1 MPAYWKLWLAL
12 SDIGFDAQRV
22 IALRLAKI
30 AAGGAG
36 ADIECR
42 RMVSEK
48 FAAAAAAQALAA
60 AAFARGEGPDAAA
73 TSALAPVQA
82 AVRANR
88 RRLVRANHF
97 NGVTLPLRRLASRM
111 GKRIGRLFKR

>member
-1 MPAYWKLWLAL
+1 MSAYWKLWFAVLDL
-12 SDIGFDAQRV
+12 GFDAQRV

-48 FAAAAAAQALAA
+48 FAAAAAAQAAA
-60 AAFARGEGPDAAA
+60 AVALARGEGLDAAA
-73 TSALAPVQA
+73 TLALAPVQT

-88 RRLVRANHF
+88 RRLVRAKRF
-97 NGVTLPLRRLASRM
+97 DGVTLPLRRM
-111 GKRIGRLFKR
+111 GKWIGRLLKR

>member
-1 MPAYWKLWLAL
+1 MSAYWKLWFAVLDL
-12 SDIGFDAQRV
+12 GFDAQRV

-48 FAAAAAAQALAA
+48 FAAAAAAQAAA
-60 AAFARGEGPDAAA
+60 AVALARGEGLDAAA
-73 TSALAPVQA
+73 TLALAPVQT

-88 RRLVRANHF
+88 RRLVRAKRF
-97 NGVTLPLRRLASRM
+97 DGVTLPLRRLACRV
-111 GKRIGRLFKR
+111 GNWVGRLLKR